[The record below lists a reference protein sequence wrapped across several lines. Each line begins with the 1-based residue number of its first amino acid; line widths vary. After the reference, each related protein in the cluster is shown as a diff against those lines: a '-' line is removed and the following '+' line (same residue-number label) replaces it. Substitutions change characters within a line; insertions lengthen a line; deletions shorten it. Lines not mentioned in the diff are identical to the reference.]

1 MLSQES
7 PTLTAHRP
15 SFPTCL
21 FHPRRMHLLCHLD
34 SPSAAN
40 LPYLGL
46 QEQTGPEVSGLY
58 GSYRVPSRSSLLP
71 LRTLS
76 PGGVAHRPTSLTQS
90 STARPQQ
97 PTGKTDTGFPKPVQ
111 QSQDDLTV
119 MISEQG
125 LHAQASSAFPN
136 NKDSSTRIQHRLPV
150 QGMRTRV
157 FLEPDTD
164 STAPNR
170 GVHGFFRT
178 NTGFLSPYQNYT
190 RNSYRLARTDHAQ
203 DSRVEWMREPP
214 SRLTSSV
221 LFACIRVDT
230 CHPWNCMRSIRMP
243 PFYTLFPLP
252 GT

>member
-34 SPSAAN
+34 SPSATN

-58 GSYRVPSRSSLLP
+58 GTYRVPSRSSLLP
-71 LRTLS
+71 LHTLS
-76 PGGVAHRPTSLTQS
+76 PGGVAHRPTSLTHS
-90 STARPQQ
+90 ITARPQQ
-97 PTGKTDTGFPKPVQ
+97 PTWKIETDFPEPVQ

-136 NKDSSTRIQHRLPV
+136 NKDSSTRIQHRLPI
-150 QGMRTRV
+150 QGMRTQV
-157 FLEPDTD
+157 FLEPKTD
-164 STAPNR
+164 STAPSR
-170 GVHGFFRT
+170 GVHGFFKT
-178 NTGFLSPYQNYT
+178 NTGFLFPYQNYT
-190 RNSYRLARTDHAQ
+190 KNSYRLITL
-203 DSRVEWMREPP
+203 SIVGSKWMRAP
-214 SRLTSSV
+214 LTAYLV
-221 LFACIRVDT
+221 CFI
-230 CHPWNCMRSIRMP
+230 CMRRVGHLSP
-243 PFYTLFPLP
+243 LELHAFHPHASLLHTFPFARNL
-252 GT
+252 G

>member
-76 PGGVAHRPTSLTQS
+76 PGGSRSQANKPHAVQYCVVSTIPRENRHRLSKNWFGNHRMASQSRLRNRECSHRLAQLSRTSKDSSPKSTQAS
-90 STARPQQ
+90 RR
-97 PTGKTDTGFPKPVQ
+97 
-111 QSQDDLTV
+111 L
-119 MISEQG
+119 G
-125 LHAQASSAFPN
+125 LHARDFSES
-136 NKDSSTRIQHRLPV
+136 
-150 QGMRTRV
+150 
-157 FLEPDTD
+157 DTD
-164 STAPNR
+164 
-170 GVHGFFRT
+170 
-178 NTGFLSPYQNYT
+178 
-190 RNSYRLARTDHAQ
+190 
-203 DSRVEWMREPP
+203 
-214 SRLTSSV
+214 
-221 LFACIRVDT
+221 IRVT
-230 CHPWNCMRSIRMP
+230 GSHEGS
-243 PFYTLFPLP
+243 LQES
-252 GT
+252 G